1 MTLMGWSSAKRLAHC
16 AVVLLRHGAAVA
28 LGGRLRRWPLV
39 RTLPPANL
47 GGPERLRAVIEDMG
61 GTFVKFGQ
69 MLALQPDLLSLRY
82 CNALYDL
89 LDRVPPTPYEDV
101 AEVFRQE
108 TGHRPEEVFEVVER
122 RPLATASIGQV
133 HLAVLHGQRVAV
145 KIQRPS
151 VPREFG
157 GDVRLMTGMLA
168 VIRTLRLKWLYWLLE
183 PTSEFVAWTR
193 EELDYR
199 CEARYLEQIRHNAR
213 DSAHERVPR
222 VWWELTSSRTL
233 VTEFLDGVTLLDHL
247 RALQTGGPGAARTLD
262 GRGFDAHQFA
272 RHVIDNFLND
282 AYRHGL
288 FHADLHPANLMILR
302 DNVVGYID
310 FGITGVLSAYSRRN
324 LAALTLAYTR
334 GDLPAM
340 AVAFLRGAALGARG
354 DPEAFTEGLRRLASD
369 WYEPLGRRRRLR
381 KNFTLVMIDML
392 KLSRQTDVW
401 PERDIIKYIRSAIA
415 LDGLITR
422 FAPSF
427 DLGRHLE
434 AVCDRHLRAEAR
446 RALLS
451 YDALVEWIGGG
462 TTLAH
467 DGAARLAALVE
478 RMTLLQPPAGSAHVP
493 GAGGALRVHDGAAL
507 QAAAWGVLAATAIL
521 GPGGDASR
529 WWVAGGLA
537 LAAAATAVRARPM
550 RKDFRHA

>member
-1 MTLMGWSSAKRLAHC
+1 MTPAAWSSAKRLAHC
-16 AVVLLRHGAAVA
+16 AVVLLRHATAIA
-28 LGGRLRRWPLV
+28 LAGRLQRWPLV
-39 RTLPPANL
+39 RGLPPANL
-47 GGPERLRAVIEDMG
+47 TGPERLRAVIEDMG

-89 LDRVPPTPYEDV
+89 LDRVAPTPYQEI

-108 TGHRPEEVFEVVER
+108 TGRRPEEVFEHIQR

-133 HLAVLHGQRVAV
+133 HVAVLDGRKVAV
-145 KIQRPS
+145 KVQRPS

-157 GDVRLMTGMLA
+157 GDVRLMTAMLA

-199 CEARYLEQIRHNAR
+199 CEARYLEQMRHNAR

-222 VWWELTSSRTL
+222 VWWELTSARTL
-233 VTEFLDGVTLLDHL
+233 VTEFLEGVTLLEHL
-247 RALQTGGPGAARTLD
+247 RAVQARGPGAAR
-262 GRGFDAHQFA
+262 RVEAMGFDAHAFA
-272 RHVIDNFLND
+272 RHVIDNFLSD

-334 GDLPAM
+334 GDLAAM

-354 DPEAFTEGLRRLASD
+354 DPEAFTEGLRRLAPD

-434 AVCDRHLRAEAR
+434 TVCDRHLRDEAR

-451 YDALVEWIGGG
+451 YDALIEWVGGG
-462 TTLAH
+462 AALAH
-467 DGAARLAALVE
+467 DGPARLAALVE
-478 RMTLLQPPAGSAHVP
+478 RLSLRQPPPGSAHLP
-493 GAGGALRVHDGAAL
+493 GADGAVHARDGAGL
-507 QAAAWGVLAATAIL
+507 QTAACGVLAAAALL
-521 GPGGDASR
+521 GAGGDATR

-537 LAAAATAVRARPM
+537 LAAAAAAVRTRPM

>member
-1 MTLMGWSSAKRLAHC
+1 MTLVAWSSAKRLAHC
-16 AVVLLRHGAAVA
+16 VVVLLRHGSAIA
-28 LGGRLRRWPLV
+28 LGERFRRWPLV
-39 RTLPPANL
+39 RRLPPPNL
-47 GGPERLRAVIEDMG
+47 SGPERLRAVIEDMG

-89 LDRVPPTPYEDV
+89 LDRVAPTPYEEI
-101 AEVFRQE
+101 AEVFREE
-108 TGHRPEEVFEVVER
+108 TGRRPEEVFEVVER

-133 HLAVLHGQRVAV
+133 HVAVLQGQKVAV
-145 KIQRPS
+145 KVQRPS

-168 VIRTLRLKWLYWLLE
+168 VIRALRLKWLYWLLE

-199 CEARYLEQIRHNAR
+199 CEARYLEQMRHNAR

-233 VTEFLDGVTLLDHL
+233 VTEFLEGVTLLEHL
-247 RALQTGGPGAARTLD
+247 RALQAGGPSVARALNVM
-262 GRGFDAHQFA
+262 GFDAHQFA
-272 RHVIDNFLND
+272 RHVIDNFLTD

-288 FHADLHPANLMILR
+288 FHADLHPANLMVLR

-324 LAALTLAYTR
+324 LATLTLAYTR
-334 GDLPAM
+334 GDLDAM
-340 AVAFLRGAALGARG
+340 AAAFLRGAALGARG

-369 WYEPLGRRRRLR
+369 WYEPRGRRRRLR

-434 AVCDRHLRAEAR
+434 IVCDRHLRAEAR

-451 YDALVEWIGGG
+451 YDALIEWVGGG
-462 TTLAH
+462 TALAH

-478 RMTLLQPPAGSAHVP
+478 RMALLQAPAGQASGPRAES
-493 GAGGALRVHDGAAL
+493 ALRTREAAGL
-507 QAAAWGVLAATAIL
+507 HAAAWGVLSATAIL
-521 GPGGDASR
+521 GADGDTTR

-537 LAAAATAVRARPM
+537 LAAAATTVRARPM